1 MTKKQFLDVVNE
13 IDDEFINEIID
24 IPDKISEKP
33 QDNYFVDEKPQV
45 VYLTNERIPF
55 WKIAVSTAAAVCVLT
70 AGFFA
75 AAKLHGVHTYDP
87 NESGISDSSTTVSE
101 SMSTSEPIISERLDL
116 SERGDGVPF
125 EARFFED
132 DQSPIYTDAVVKKD
146 GEQYATL
153 QVACRG
159 VSDEKSFVVSVF
171 RKREMKCIGRIEIT
185 EPGAHTLYI
194 DYLEEAEDGEEYV
207 LCIYGE
213 GNTRIDGEWVP

>member
-1 MTKKQFLDVVNE
+1 MTKKQFLDAVNE
-13 IDDEFINEIID
+13 IDDGFINEIID
-24 IPDKISEKP
+24 IPE
-33 QDNYFVDEKPQV
+33 EPQV
-45 VYLTNERIPF
+45 VYPTSKHVPF
-55 WKIAVSTAAAVCVLT
+55 RRIAVSAAAAVCVLA

-75 AAKLHGVHTYDP
+75 AAKLHGIYAYDP
-87 NESGISDSSTTVSE
+87 NESGISDNSTAVSE
-101 SMSTSEPIISERLDL
+101 SMSNSEPITSERLDL
-116 SERGDGVPF
+116 PERGGGVPF
-125 EARFFED
+125 EVRFFED
-132 DQSPIYTDAVVKKD
+132 DQSPIYTDAMTKID

-159 VSDEKSFVVSVF
+159 ISDEKSFAVAVF

-194 DYLEEAEDGEEYV
+194 DYLEEAEEGEEYV